1 MREPE
6 LRIGFIIFNPYW
18 KQELRWHNGHRKT
31 ACEWIENNGLKK
43 LFLEMYG
50 TNHVYDEE
58 DFLTNYIGAIKL
70 YATGGQ
76 FYCYVP
82 PIISPEKDYLRNYYE
97 NLGYHIIENHIYDEK
112 KIKDE
117 ISSNY
122 QYTKTVVKIKNVYTY
137 NPVKDGD

>member
-18 KQELRWHNGHRKT
+18 KQEIRWRNGHRKT
-31 ACEWIENNGLKK
+31 ACEWIENSGLKN

-97 NLGYHIIENHIYDEK
+97 NLGYRIIENHIYDEK
-112 KIKDE
+112 KVKYDT
-117 ISSNY
+117 NDDY
-122 QYTKTVVKIKNVYTY
+122 QYTKTVVKIKNVYSY